1 VFGEESV
8 TGGAAATVAAD
19 SPETIM
25 TLSTTKQP
33 TNKQASRTAKFSLVS
48 VSKAAKPVDKTVAR
62 PRHQPKLA
70 TTDTK
75 QSRLIALMRRSK
87 GATLAELTKVTG
99 WQAHSVRGLISGV
112 LRKKQGLT
120 ITLDKQ
126 AGGKAAYRIQA

>member
-1 VFGEESV
+1 
-8 TGGAAATVAAD
+8 
-19 SPETIM
+19 M
-25 TLSTTKQP
+25 TQIATKQP
-33 TNKQASRTAKFSLVS
+33 TNNQASRKAKASLAS
-48 VSKAAKPVDKTVAR
+48 ASKAAKPIGKRVATS
-62 PRHQPKLA
+62 PHQPKIA

-99 WQAHSVRGLISGV
+99 WQAHSVRGMISGV

-126 AGGKAAYRIQA
+126 AGGTAAYRIQA